1 MAQNLLII
9 RCVYLANVGG
19 SKMLNFVF
27 WIIIVIVM
35 NFSNNAYALSVDTP
49 DTQTVSSSTQ
59 TVKKGL
65 GYVSVTV
72 KWLKRPGEMALVI
85 NYYGFLTQEGMV
97 NFYIDVNGEQRN
109 FVTFIKE
116 HENRS
121 QSITI
126 LSFHPVQ
133 LKDGI
138 NRLMR
143 IPDNIMVDALLFR
156 NAPYYAQFGDLN
168 IELKFFCH
176 GRWDGDENGGNY
188 QFSFQSPIDGHNMYH
203 F

>member
-1 MAQNLLII
+1 MSTSNSANA
-9 RCVYLANVGG
+9 LA
-19 SKMLNFVF
+19 
-27 WIIIVIVM
+27 
-35 NFSNNAYALSVDTP
+35 VDTP
-49 DTQTVSSSTQ
+49 DTKTISSSTQ
-59 TVKKGL
+59 VIQNGP

-72 KWLKRPGEMALVI
+72 KWLKRPGEMAIII

-109 FVTFIKE
+109 FMTFKKE
-116 HENRS
+116 HDNRS

-133 LKDGI
+133 LTDGI
-138 NRLMR
+138 NRLIN

-156 NAPYYAQFGDLN
+156 QAPYYAQFGDLN

-176 GRWDGDENGGNY
+176 GRWEGDAENNNENY
-188 QFSFQSPIDGHNMYH
+188 RFTFKSTIDGYKMYH